1 MQLFGNEAIERAGQI
16 NYGGHHMNN
25 KISVRISVLC
35 FLAVAFVSWAKPLHG
50 QNPTTLNPLQPAARA
65 KVATSPPEAPR
76 DSHALTADDLAAF
89 TDSILPFQLKQ
100 ENIAGAVII
109 VVKDGN
115 VLFKKGYGYAD
126 VAKKTPVTPDGTL
139 FRPGSISKLFTW
151 TAVMQLVEQGKLDL
165 DRDINDYLDFKIAA
179 TYPKPI
185 TLRNLMTHTPGF
197 EEAVKD
203 LIVTRSSMMIPLQQ
217 YVSTHMPQRVYAPGT
232 TPAYSN
238 YGATLAGYIVQRVSG
253 MPFDDYVE
261 KSIFG
266 PLGMSN
272 TTFRQPLPPQLES
285 LMSSGYALATSKAK
299 PYEFVVPAPAGS
311 SATSAIDISHFMIA
325 HLQNGE
331 FNGARILKPETVALM
346 HSAQFGVNPS
356 LPKMALGFYE
366 ETRNGHRIIGHGGDT
381 EYFHSDLHLI
391 LDANVGFFI
400 SYNSAGRHETDAR
413 GVLFDMFIDRY
424 FPYAIPSAPN
434 PADAAGD
441 ARLVAGE
448 YISSR
453 RPVTNI
459 LSFLGFLSEAKVTP
473 AEDGTITID
482 IFKGLNQLP
491 ITWQEIGPLLYRE
504 KDGQHLVGFTR
515 DSDNRLVLAMNYPF
529 MVWTKVSLA
538 GNAAINIF
546 LVVFTLAVCLLT
558 LVLWPVSAW
567 LRRHYKH
574 PIVLTQSQRRF
585 RLAIRM
591 VAAIDL
597 VFIVCWL
604 VLVISSSNSNPFVSS
619 FDPMLRVMQIVGWL
633 GSLGTL
639 LVFYAVIKTWG
650 STGEW
655 WLSHLGNLSMSAAAL
670 SFSWFLLHWHLLHFS
685 LMY

>member
-1 MQLFGNEAIERAGQI
+1 MTRKTSIRV
-16 NYGGHHMNN
+16 
-25 KISVRISVLC
+25 SVAC
-35 FLAVAFVSWAKPLHG
+35 FLAIAFASWANPIYVYGQKSNTPKPLLPI
-50 QNPTTLNPLQPAARA
+50 QAKSVASPA
-65 KVATSPPEAPR
+65 VASSDT
-76 DSHALTADDLAAF
+76 HALTADDLAAF
-89 TDSILPFQLKQ
+89 ADSILPFQLKQ

-115 VLFKKGYGYAD
+115 VFFQKGYGYAD
-126 VAKKTPVTPDGTL
+126 VAKKIPVTPEATL

-165 DRDINDYLDFKIAA
+165 DRDINDYLDFKVPA
-179 TYPKPI
+179 TYSKPI
-185 TLRNLMTHTPGF
+185 TMRNLMTHTPGF
-197 EEAVKD
+197 EEAIKD
-203 LIVTRSSMMIPLQQ
+203 LIIFRGADLISLQQ
-217 YVSTHMPQRVYAPGT
+217 YLTTHMPQRVYAPGT

-261 KSIFG
+261 KNIFA

-272 TTFRQPLPPQLES
+272 TTFQQPLPAQLQP

-299 PYEFVVPAPAGS
+299 PYEFVVAEPAGS
-311 SATSAIDISHFMIA
+311 SATSAVDISHFMIA

-331 FNGARILKPETVALM
+331 YNGVRILKPETVALM
-346 HSAQFGVNPS
+346 HSAQYGVNPN

-366 ETRNGHRIIGHGGDT
+366 ETRNGHRIIGHAGDT

-391 LDANVGFFI
+391 LDANIGFFI

-413 GVLFDMFIDRY
+413 GVLFDMFMDRY
-424 FPYAIPSAPN
+424 FPYKIPSAAKT
-434 PADAAGD
+434 ADAASD

-473 AEDGTITID
+473 GPDGTITID
-482 IFKGLNQLP
+482 SFKGLNQLP
-491 ITWQEIGPLLYRE
+491 ITWEEIGPLLYRE
-504 KDGQHLVGFTR
+504 KGGQKLVGFTR
-515 DSDNRLVLAMNYPF
+515 DSDDRLVLAMDFPF
-529 MVWTKVSLA
+529 MVWTKISLA
-538 GNAAINIF
+538 DKATFNTF
-546 LVVFTLAVCLLT
+546 LFGFTLAVCLLT
-558 LVLWPVSAW
+558 LILWPISAW
-567 LRRHYKH
+567 FRKHYKH
-574 PIVLTQSQRRF
+574 PLVLTRSQRRL
-585 RLAIRM
+585 RLAIRV

-597 VFIVCWL
+597 IFIVCWL
-604 VLVISSSNSNPFVSS
+604 VVIASAGNSSLFVTN
-619 FDPMLRVMQIVGWL
+619 FDPVLRGIQIVGWL

-639 LVFYAVIKTWG
+639 VVLYAILKTWG
-650 STGEW
+650 AAGEW
-655 WLSHLGNLSMSAAAL
+655 WLSHLGNVSIAVAAL

-685 LMY
+685 LKY

>member
-1 MQLFGNEAIERAGQI
+1 MR
-16 NYGGHHMNN
+16 N
-25 KISVRISVLC
+25 KISVRMSVLC
-35 FLAVAFVSWAKPLHG
+35 FLAVAVASWVNPLHG
-50 QNPTTLNPLQPAARA
+50 QKPTTLNPLSPTVRAKSVAPPAAA
-65 KVATSPPEAPR
+65 SSGA
-76 DSHALTADDLAAF
+76 HALTADDLAAF
-89 TDSILPFQLKQ
+89 SDSILPFQLKQ

-109 VVKDGN
+109 VVKDGK
-115 VLFKKGYGYAD
+115 VLFQKGYGYAD

-165 DRDINDYLDFKIAA
+165 DRDINDYLDVKIPA

-203 LIVTRSSMMIPLQQ
+203 LIVTSGSMMIPLQS

-261 KSIFG
+261 KNIFV

-272 TTFRQPLPPQLES
+272 TTFQQPLPPQLQP

-331 FNGARILKPETVALM
+331 YDGARILKSETVALM
-346 HSAQFGVNPS
+346 HTAQFGVNPS

-391 LDANVGFFI
+391 QDANVGFFI

-413 GVLFDMFIDRY
+413 GVLFDMFMDRY
-424 FPYAIPSAPN
+424 FPYTIPSAPK
-434 PADAAGD
+434 PADAAAD

-459 LSFLGFLSEAKVTP
+459 LSFLGFLSNAKVTP
-473 AEDGTITID
+473 NEGGTITID
-482 IFKGLNQLP
+482 SFKGLNELP
-491 ITWQEIGPLLYRE
+491 ITWEEIGPLLYRE

-515 DSDNRLVLAMNYPF
+515 DGDNRLVLAMNYPF
-529 MVWTKVSLA
+529 MIWTKVSLA
-538 GNAAINIF
+538 DNKAFNIF
-546 LVVFTLAVCLLT
+546 LFVFTLAVCLLT
-558 LVLWPVSAW
+558 LVIWPISAW
-567 LRRHYKH
+567 FRKHYNN
-574 PIVLTQSQRRF
+574 PIVLTRSQCRL

-591 VAAIDL
+591 VAAIDFI
-597 VFIVCWL
+597 FIVCWL
-604 VLVISSSNSNPFVSS
+604 VLVVSSGSLSVFTSS
-619 FDPMLRVMQIVGWL
+619 FDPMLRAIQIVGWL

-639 LVFYAVIKTWG
+639 LVLYAVVKTWG
-650 STGEW
+650 AAGEW
-655 WLSHLGNLSMSAAAL
+655 WLSHLGNATIAAVAL

>member
-1 MQLFGNEAIERAGQI
+1 MAS
-16 NYGGHHMNN
+16 
-25 KISVRISVLC
+25 KTSVRMSVLC
-35 FLAVAFVSWAKPLHG
+35 FLVVAFTSWANPLYG
-50 QNPTTLNPLQPAARA
+50 QKQTTLNPLSPTIPAKSAPSPAAA
-65 KVATSPPEAPR
+65 SSDT
-76 DSHALTADDLAAF
+76 HALTADDLAAF
-89 TDSILPFQLKQ
+89 SDSILPFQLKQ

-115 VLFKKGYGYAD
+115 ILFQKGYGYAN

-151 TAVMQLVEQGKLDL
+151 TAVMQLVEQSKLDL
-165 DRDINDYLDFKIAA
+165 DRDINDYLDFKIPA
-179 TYPKPI
+179 TYPQPI

-197 EEAVKD
+197 EETIKD
-203 LIVTRSSMMIPLQQ
+203 LIVTSGSKVIPLQQ

-261 KSIFG
+261 KNIFA

-272 TTFRQPLPPQLES
+272 TTFQQPLPPQLQP
-285 LMSSGYALATSKAK
+285 LMSNGYALATSKAK

-311 SATSAIDISHFMIA
+311 SATSAVNISHFMIA

-331 FNGARILKPETVALM
+331 YGGARILKPETVALM
-346 HSAQFGVNPS
+346 HSAQYGANPN

-400 SYNSAGRHETDAR
+400 SYNSAGRHVTNAR
-413 GVLFDMFIDRY
+413 GVLFDMFMDRY
-424 FPYAIPSAPN
+424 FPYMIPSAQK

-441 ARLVAGE
+441 AKLVAGE

-459 LSFLGFLSEAKVTP
+459 LSFLGFLSNAKVTP

-482 IFKGLNQLP
+482 IFKGLDDLP
-491 ITWQEIGPLLYRE
+491 ITWEEIGPLLYRE

-515 DSDNRLVLAMNYPF
+515 DGDNRLVLAMNYPF
-529 MVWTKVSLA
+529 MIWTKVSLA
-538 GNAAINIF
+538 DNKTFNIF
-546 LVVFTLAVCLLT
+546 LFGFTFAVCLLT
-558 LVLWPVSAW
+558 LAIWPISAW
-567 LRRHYKH
+567 FRKHYKH
-574 PIVLTQSQRRF
+574 PIVLTRSQRRL
-585 RLAIRM
+585 RLAIRV
-591 VAAIDL
+591 VAALNLI
-597 VFIVCWL
+597 FIVCWL
-604 VLVISSSNSNPFVSS
+604 VLVMSAGSVDVFTSS
-619 FDPMLRVMQIVGWL
+619 FDPTLRAMQIVGWL
-633 GSLGTL
+633 GSLGAL
-639 LVFYAVIKTWG
+639 LVCYAVVKTWAAA
-650 STGEW
+650 GEW
-655 WLSHLGNLSMSAAAL
+655 WLSHLGNVSMVAAAL
-670 SFSWFLLHWHLLHFS
+670 SFSWFLLHWHLLHFR

>member
-1 MQLFGNEAIERAGQI
+1 MGS
-16 NYGGHHMNN
+16 
-25 KISVRISVLC
+25 KTSVRMSVLC
-35 FLAVAFVSWAKPLHG
+35 ILVVVFSSWANPVYG
-50 QNPTTLNPLQPAARA
+50 QKQTSLNPLSPTIPA
-65 KVATSPPEAPR
+65 KSVPSPVAASSDT
-76 DSHALTADDLAAF
+76 HALTADDLAAF
-89 TDSILPFQLKQ
+89 SDSILPFQLKQ

-115 VLFKKGYGYAD
+115 VLFQKGYGYAD

-165 DRDINDYLDFKIAA
+165 DRDINDYLDFKIPA
-179 TYPKPI
+179 TYPQPI

-197 EEAVKD
+197 EEAIKD
-203 LIVTRSSMMIPLQQ
+203 LIVTSGSMMIPLQQ

-261 KSIFG
+261 KNIFA

-272 TTFRQPLPPQLES
+272 TTFQQPLPPQLQP
-285 LMSSGYALATSKAK
+285 LMSNGYALANSKAK

-311 SATSAIDISHFMIA
+311 SATSAVNISHFMIA

-331 FNGARILKPETVALM
+331 YDGARILKPETVALM
-346 HSAQFGVNPS
+346 HSAQYGANPN

-400 SYNSAGRHETDAR
+400 SYNSAGRHVTDAR
-413 GVLFDMFIDRY
+413 GVLFDMFMDRY
-424 FPYAIPSAPN
+424 FPYVIPSPQK
-434 PADAAGD
+434 PADAAGN
-441 ARLVAGE
+441 AKLVAGE

-453 RPVTNI
+453 RPATNI
-459 LSFLGFLSEAKVTP
+459 LSFLGFLSNAKVTP

-482 IFKGLNQLP
+482 SFKGLNDLP
-491 ITWQEIGPLLYRE
+491 ITWEEIGPLLYRE
-504 KDGQHLVGFTR
+504 KDGQHLVGFTH
-515 DSDNRLVLAMNYPF
+515 DGDNRLVLAMNYPF
-529 MVWTKVSLA
+529 MIWTKVSLA
-538 GNAAINIF
+538 DNKTFNIF
-546 LVVFTLAVCLLT
+546 LFGFTFAVCLLT
-558 LVLWPVSAW
+558 LAIWPISAW
-567 LRRHYKH
+567 FRKHYKH
-574 PIVLTQSQRRF
+574 PIVLTRSQGRL

-597 VFIVCWL
+597 IFILCWL
-604 VLVISSSNSNPFVSS
+604 VLVMSAGSVDIFTSS
-619 FDPMLRVMQIVGWL
+619 FDPTLRVIQIVGWL

-639 LVFYAVIKTWG
+639 LVLYAVIKTW
-650 STGEW
+650 SAAGEW
-655 WLSHLGNLSMSAAAL
+655 WLSHLGNMSMAAAAL
-670 SFSWFLLHWHLLHFS
+670 SFSWFLLHWHLLHFR

>member
-1 MQLFGNEAIERAGQI
+1 M
-16 NYGGHHMNN
+16 
-25 KISVRISVLC
+25 SVLC
-35 FLAVAFVSWAKPLHG
+35 FLVVAFTSWANPLYG
-50 QNPTTLNPLQPAARA
+50 QKQTTLNPLSPTIPAKSAPSPAAA
-65 KVATSPPEAPR
+65 SSDT
-76 DSHALTADDLAAF
+76 HALTADDLAAF
-89 TDSILPFQLKQ
+89 SDSILPFQLKQ

-115 VLFKKGYGYAD
+115 ILFQKGYGYAN

-151 TAVMQLVEQGKLDL
+151 TAVMQLVEQSKLDL
-165 DRDINDYLDFKIAA
+165 DRDINDYLDFKIPA
-179 TYPKPI
+179 TYPQPI

-197 EEAVKD
+197 EETIKD
-203 LIVTRSSMMIPLQQ
+203 LIVTSGSKVIPLQQ

-261 KSIFG
+261 KNIFA

-272 TTFRQPLPPQLES
+272 TTFQQPLPPQLQP
-285 LMSSGYALATSKAK
+285 LMSNGYALATSKAK

-311 SATSAIDISHFMIA
+311 SATSAVNISHFMIA

-331 FNGARILKPETVALM
+331 YGGARILKPETVALM
-346 HSAQFGVNPS
+346 HSAQYGANPN

-400 SYNSAGRHETDAR
+400 SYNSAGRHVTNAR
-413 GVLFDMFIDRY
+413 GVLFDMFMDRY
-424 FPYAIPSAPN
+424 FPYMIPSAQK

-441 ARLVAGE
+441 AKLVAGE

-459 LSFLGFLSEAKVTP
+459 LSFLGFLSNAKVTP

-482 IFKGLNQLP
+482 IFKGLDDLP
-491 ITWQEIGPLLYRE
+491 ITWEEIGPLLYRE

-515 DSDNRLVLAMNYPF
+515 DGDNRLVLAMNYPF
-529 MVWTKVSLA
+529 MIWTKVSLA
-538 GNAAINIF
+538 DNKTFNIF
-546 LVVFTLAVCLLT
+546 LFGFTFAVCLLT
-558 LVLWPVSAW
+558 LAIWPISAW
-567 LRRHYKH
+567 FRKHYKH
-574 PIVLTQSQRRF
+574 PIVLTRSQRRL
-585 RLAIRM
+585 RLAIRV
-591 VAAIDL
+591 VAALNLI
-597 VFIVCWL
+597 FIVCWL
-604 VLVISSSNSNPFVSS
+604 VLVMSAGSVDVFTSS
-619 FDPMLRVMQIVGWL
+619 FDPTLRAMQIVGWL
-633 GSLGTL
+633 GSLGAL
-639 LVFYAVIKTWG
+639 LVCYAVVKTWAAA
-650 STGEW
+650 GEW
-655 WLSHLGNLSMSAAAL
+655 WLSHLGNVSMVAAAL
-670 SFSWFLLHWHLLHFS
+670 SFSWFLLHWHLLHFR

>member
-1 MQLFGNEAIERAGQI
+1 MS
-16 NYGGHHMNN
+16 N
-25 KISVRISVLC
+25 KISIRMSVLC
-35 FLAVAFVSWAKPLHG
+35 FLAVALVGLA
-50 QNPTTLNPLQPAARA
+50 NPLYGQKPASMNPLSPKVPAKSAASPAA
-65 KVATSPPEAPR
+65 TSSDTHP
-76 DSHALTADDLAAF
+76 LTADDLAAF

-115 VLFKKGYGYAD
+115 VLFQKGYGYAD
-126 VAKKTPVTPDGTL
+126 VAKRTPVTPDGTL

-165 DRDINDYLDFKIAA
+165 DRNINDYLDFRIPD

-197 EEAVKD
+197 EETIRD
-203 LIVTRSSMMIPLQQ
+203 LIVTSGSMAIPLQQ
-217 YVSTHMPQRVYAPGT
+217 YVSTHMPQRVYPPGT

-253 MPFDDYVE
+253 MPFDGYVE
-261 KSIFG
+261 KNIFA

-272 TTFRQPLPPQLES
+272 TTFQQPLPLALQP

-299 PYEFVVPAPAGS
+299 PYEFVVPEPAGS
-311 SATSAIDISHFMIA
+311 SATSAVDISHFMIA

-331 FNGARILKPETVALM
+331 YNGTRILKPETAALM
-346 HSAQFGVNPS
+346 HSAQFGANPN

-413 GVLFDMFIDRY
+413 GVLVDMFMDRY
-424 FPYAIPSAPN
+424 FPYAIPSAPK

-441 ARLVAGE
+441 AKLVAGE

-473 AEDGTITID
+473 AEDGTLSID

-491 ITWQEIGPLLYRE
+491 ITWEEIGPLLYRE
-504 KDGQHLVGFTR
+504 RDGQRLVGFTR
-515 DSDNRLVLAMNYPF
+515 DSDNRLVLAMNFPF
-529 MVWTKVSLA
+529 MVWTKVSL
-538 GNAAINIF
+538 GDNETFNTF
-546 LVVFTLAVCLLT
+546 LFVFTFATCLLT
-558 LVLWPVSAW
+558 LAFWPISAW
-567 LRRHYKH
+567 VRKHYKH
-574 PIVLTQSQRRF
+574 PLVLTSSQRRL
-585 RLAIRM
+585 RLAIRI

-597 VFIVCWL
+597 IFICCWL
-604 VLVISSSNSNPFVSS
+604 VVAAIGSSGTSLFVSS
-619 FDPMLRVMQIVGWL
+619 FDPVLRAIQIVGWL

-639 LVFYAVIKTWG
+639 VVLYAVMKTWAAAG
-650 STGEW
+650 QW
-655 WLSHLGNLSMSAAAL
+655 WLSHLGNLSIAAAAL

>member
-1 MQLFGNEAIERAGQI
+1 MSS
-16 NYGGHHMNN
+16 
-25 KISVRISVLC
+25 KTSVRIFALC
-35 FLAVAFVSWAKPLHG
+35 ILAVAFTSWAKPLFG
-50 QNPTTLNPLQPAARA
+50 QKQTTLNPLSPTIPA
-65 KVATSPPEAPR
+65 KSVAPSTPAS
-76 DSHALTADDLAAF
+76 SGTHSLTADDLAAF

-115 VLFKKGYGYAD
+115 VLFQKGYGYAD

-165 DRDINDYLDFKIAA
+165 DRDINDYLDFKIPA
-179 TYPKPI
+179 TYPQPI

-197 EEAVKD
+197 EEAIKD
-203 LIVTRSSMMIPLQQ
+203 LIVNNSSMIIPLQQ
-217 YVSTHMPQRVYAPGT
+217 YVTTHMPQRVYAPGT

-253 MPFDDYVE
+253 MPFDDYVT
-261 KSIFG
+261 KNIFA
-266 PLGMSN
+266 PLGMSS
-272 TTFRQPLPPQLES
+272 TTFQQPLPPQLQPM
-285 LMSSGYALATSKAK
+285 MSNGYALASGKAK

-311 SATSAIDISHFMIA
+311 SATSAVDISHFMFA

-331 FNGARILKPETVALM
+331 YNGARILKPETVALM
-346 HSAQFGVNPS
+346 HSAQYGANPN

-400 SYNSAGRHETDAR
+400 SYNSAGRHATDAR
-413 GVLFDMFIDRY
+413 GVLFDMFLDRY
-424 FPYAIPSAPN
+424 FPYTIPSASK

-441 ARLVAGE
+441 AKLVAGE

-459 LSFLGFLSEAKVTP
+459 LSFLGFLGNATVTP
-473 AEDGTITID
+473 AADGTITID
-482 IFKGLNQLP
+482 SFKGLNDLP
-491 ITWQEIGPLLYRE
+491 TTWEEIGPLLYRE

-515 DSDNRLVLAMNYPF
+515 DGDNRLVLASNYPF

-538 GNAAINIF
+538 DNKSFNIF
-546 LVVFTLAVCLLT
+546 LFVCTLAVCLLT
-558 LVLWPVSAW
+558 LIIWPISAW
-567 LRRHYKH
+567 FRRHYKH
-574 PIVLTQSQRRF
+574 PMDLNRSQRRL
-585 RLAIRM
+585 RLAIRL

-597 VFIVCWL
+597 IFIVCWL
-604 VLVISSSNSNPFVSS
+604 VLVSSSGSLDVFASS
-619 FDPMLRVMQIVGWL
+619 FDPVLRAMQIVGWL

-639 LVFYAVIKTWG
+639 LVLYAVPKTWRAN
-650 STGEW
+650 GEW
-655 WLSHLGNLSMSAAAL
+655 WLSHLGNASIVLAAL

>member
-1 MQLFGNEAIERAGQI
+1 MSS
-16 NYGGHHMNN
+16 
-25 KISVRISVLC
+25 KTSVRMFFLC
-35 FLAVAFVSWAKPLHG
+35 FLAVVFASWVNPLHG
-50 QNPTTLNPLQPAARA
+50 QKPTTLKPPSPAVSA
-65 KVATSPPEAPR
+65 KSVTFPSVAPSGA
-76 DSHALTADDLAAF
+76 HALTADDLAAF
-89 TDSILPFQLKQ
+89 GDSILPFQLKQ

-115 VLFKKGYGYAD
+115 VLFQKGYGYAD
-126 VAKKTPVTPDGTL
+126 VAKKTPVTPDETL

-151 TAVMQLVEQGKLDL
+151 TAVMQLVEQGKLNL
-165 DRDINDYLDFKIAA
+165 DRDINDYLDVKIPA

-203 LIVTRSSMMIPLQQ
+203 LIVTGSSTVIPLQQ
-217 YVSTHMPQRVYAPGT
+217 YVTTHMPQRVYAPGT

-261 KSIFG
+261 KNIFG
-266 PLGMSN
+266 PLGMSY
-272 TTFRQPLPPQLES
+272 TTFRQPLPPQLQP

-299 PYEFVVPAPAGS
+299 PYELVVPAPAGS
-311 SATSAIDISHFMIA
+311 SATSAVNISHFMIA
-325 HLQNGE
+325 HLQGGE
-331 FNGARILKPETVALM
+331 YDGARILKPETVALM
-346 HSAQFGVNPS
+346 HSAQYGVNPN

-400 SYNSAGRHETDAR
+400 SYNSAGRHVTDAR
-413 GVLFDMFIDRY
+413 GVLFDMFMDRY
-424 FPYAIPSAPN
+424 FSYTIPSAPK
-434 PADAAGD
+434 PADAASD
-441 ARLVAGE
+441 AKLVAGE

-459 LSFLGFLSEAKVTP
+459 LSFLGFLSNATVTP
-473 AEDGTITID
+473 AENGTITID
-482 IFKGLNQLP
+482 SFKSLNELP
-491 ITWQEIGPLLYRE
+491 ITWEEIGPLLYRE

-515 DSDNRLVLAMNYPF
+515 DGDNRLVLAMNYPF
-529 MVWTKVSLA
+529 MIWTKVSLA
-538 GNAAINIF
+538 DYKTFNIF
-546 LVVFTLAVCLLT
+546 LFVFTLAVCLLT
-558 LVLWPVSAW
+558 LAFWPISAW
-567 LRRHYKH
+567 FRKHYKH
-574 PIVLTQSQRRF
+574 PIVLTRSQFRL

-591 VAAIDL
+591 VAAIDFI
-597 VFIVCWL
+597 FIVCWL
-604 VLVISSSNSNPFVSS
+604 VLVVSSGSLGVFTSS
-619 FDPMLRVMQIVGWL
+619 FDPILRAMQFVGWL

-639 LVFYAVIKTWG
+639 LVFYAVVKTWG
-650 STGEW
+650 AAGEW
-655 WLSHLGNLSMSAAAL
+655 WLSHLGNVTIAAAAL

>member
-1 MQLFGNEAIERAGQI
+1 MGSKTSFRMSA
-16 NYGGHHMNN
+16 
-25 KISVRISVLC
+25 LC
-35 FLAVAFVSWAKPLHG
+35 FMVVAFSGWANPVYG
-50 QNPTTLNPLQPAARA
+50 QKQPTLNPLSPTIPAKSVPSPAAA
-65 KVATSPPEAPR
+65 SSDT
-76 DSHALTADDLAAF
+76 HALTADDLAAF
-89 TDSILPFQLKQ
+89 SDSILPFQLKQ

-115 VLFKKGYGYAD
+115 ILFQKGYGYAD

-165 DRDINDYLDFKIAA
+165 DRDINDYLDFKIPA
-179 TYPKPI
+179 TYPQPI

-197 EEAVKD
+197 EEAIKD
-203 LIVTRSSMMIPLQQ
+203 LIVTSGSMMIPLQQ

-261 KSIFG
+261 KNIFA

-272 TTFRQPLPPQLES
+272 TTFRQPLPPQLQP
-285 LMSSGYALATSKAK
+285 LMSNGYALATSKAK

-311 SATSAIDISHFMIA
+311 SATSAVNISHFMIA

-331 FNGARILKPETVALM
+331 YDGARILKPETVALM
-346 HSAQFGVNPS
+346 HSAQYGANPN

-400 SYNSAGRHETDAR
+400 SYNSAGRHATDAR
-413 GVLFDMFIDRY
+413 GVLFDMFMDRY
-424 FPYAIPSAPN
+424 FHFLIPPAQK

-441 ARLVAGE
+441 AKLVAGE

-453 RPVTNI
+453 RPVTNV
-459 LSFLGFLSEAKVTP
+459 LSFLGFLGNAKVTP

-482 IFKGLNQLP
+482 SFKGLNDLP
-491 ITWQEIGPLLYRE
+491 ITWEEIGPLLYRE

-529 MVWTKVSLA
+529 MIWTKVSLA
-538 GNAAINIF
+538 DNKTFDIF
-546 LVVFTLAVCLLT
+546 LFGFTFAVCLLT
-558 LVLWPVSAW
+558 LAIWPISAW
-567 LRRHYKH
+567 FRKHYKH
-574 PIVLTQSQRRF
+574 PIVLTRSQGRL

-597 VFIVCWL
+597 IFILCWL
-604 VLVISSSNSNPFVSS
+604 VLVMSAGSVDIFTSS
-619 FDPMLRVMQIVGWL
+619 FDPTLRVIQIVGWL
-633 GSLGTL
+633 GSLGTI
-639 LVFYAVIKTWG
+639 LVLYAVIKTWNAA
-650 STGEW
+650 GEW
-655 WLSHLGNLSMSAAAL
+655 WLSHLGNMSMAAAAL

>member
-1 MQLFGNEAIERAGQI
+1 MR
-16 NYGGHHMNN
+16 N
-25 KISVRISVLC
+25 KTSVRMSVLC
-35 FLAVAFVSWAKPLHG
+35 LLAVASASLANPLYG
-50 QNPTTLNPLQPAARA
+50 QKQTTLNPLSPTVPAKSVAFPAAL
-65 KVATSPPEAPR
+65 SPDR
-76 DSHALTADDLAAF
+76 HVLTADDLAAF
-89 TDSILPFQLKQ
+89 ADSVLPFQLKQ

-115 VLFKKGYGYAD
+115 VLFQKGYGYAD

-165 DRDINDYLDFKIAA
+165 DRDINDYLDFKIPA

-197 EEAVKD
+197 EETIKD
-203 LIVTRSSMMIPLQQ
+203 LIVASDSMMIPLQQ

-253 MPFDDYVE
+253 TPFDDYVE
-261 KSIFG
+261 KNIFG

-272 TTFRQPLPPQLES
+272 TTFRQPLPPQLRP
-285 LMSSGYALATSKAK
+285 LMSSGYALATDKEK

-311 SATSAIDISHFMIA
+311 SATSAVDISHFMFA

-331 FNGARILKPETVALM
+331 YNGVRILKPETVALM
-346 HSAQFGVNPS
+346 HSAQFGVNS
-356 LPKMALGFYE
+356 NLPEMALGFYE

-381 EYFHSDLHLI
+381 EYFHSDLHLV

-413 GVLFDMFIDRY
+413 GILFDMFMDRY
-424 FPYAIPSAPN
+424 FPYTIPSVPK
-434 PADAAGD
+434 PADAASD
-441 ARLVAGE
+441 ARVVAGE

-482 IFKGLNQLP
+482 SFKGLNQLP
-491 ITWQEIGPLLYRE
+491 MTWEEIGPLLYRE
-504 KDGQHLVGFTR
+504 RDGQRLVGFTR
-515 DSDNRLVLAMNYPF
+515 DSDNRLVLAMNFPF

-538 GNAAINIF
+538 DNETFNTLLF
-546 LVVFTLAVCLLT
+546 VFTLATCLLT
-558 LVLWPVSAW
+558 LAFWPISAW
-567 LRRHYKH
+567 VRKHYKH
-574 PIVLTQSQRRF
+574 PLVLSSSQRRL
-585 RLAIRM
+585 RLAIRI

-597 VFIVCWL
+597 IFIGWWL
-604 VLVISSSNSNPFVSS
+604 VVAGISSSGTSLFVTN
-619 FDPMLRVMQIVGWL
+619 FDPVLRAIQIVGWL

-639 LVFYAVIKTWG
+639 VVLYAVMKTWAAAG
-650 STGEW
+650 QW
-655 WLSHLGNLSMSAAAL
+655 WLSHLGNVSIAVAAL

>member
-1 MQLFGNEAIERAGQI
+1 MS
-16 NYGGHHMNN
+16 N
-25 KISVRISVLC
+25 KISVRMFVLC
-35 FLAVAFVSWAKPLHG
+35 FLAVAFAVWTNPLHG
-50 QNPTTLNPLQPAARA
+50 QKPTTLKPLPPTVQA
-65 KVATSPPEAPR
+65 KSVTSPAVASSAPR
-76 DSHALTADDLAAF
+76 ALTADDLAAF

-115 VLFKKGYGYAD
+115 VLFEKGYGYAD

-165 DRDINDYLDFKIAA
+165 DRDINDYLDFKIPA

-203 LIVTRSSMMIPLQQ
+203 LIVTRSSMVIPLRQ
-217 YVSTHMPQRVYAPGT
+217 YVITHMPQRVYAPGT

-261 KSIFG
+261 KNIFG
-266 PLGMSN
+266 PLGMSY
-272 TTFRQPLPPQLES
+272 TTFRQPLPPQLQP
-285 LMSSGYALATSKAK
+285 LMSSGYALATSNAK

-311 SATSAIDISHFMIA
+311 SATSAVNISHFMVA

-331 FNGARILKPETVALM
+331 YNGARILKPETVALM
-346 HSAQFGVNPS
+346 HSAQYGVNPN

-366 ETRNGHRIIGHGGDT
+366 ETRNGHRIIGHAGDT

-391 LDANVGFFI
+391 PDANVGFFV

-413 GVLFDMFIDRY
+413 GVLFDMFMDRY
-424 FPYAIPSAPN
+424 FPYTLPSAPK
-434 PADAAGD
+434 PADSAGD
-441 ARLVAGE
+441 AKLVAGE

-459 LSFLGFLSEAKVTP
+459 LSFLGFLSDAKITP

-482 IFKGLNQLP
+482 SFKALNQLP
-491 ITWQEIGPLLYRE
+491 ITWEEVGPLLYRE
-504 KDGQHLVGFTR
+504 KDGQKLVGFTR

-538 GNAAINIF
+538 DNKTFNIF
-546 LVVFTLAVCLLT
+546 LFVFAFAVCLLT
-558 LVLWPVSAW
+558 LALWPISAW
-567 LRRHYKH
+567 FRKHYKH
-574 PIVLTQSQRRF
+574 PMVLTRSQCRL

-597 VFIVCWL
+597 IFIVCWL
-604 VLVISSSNSNPFVSS
+604 VVVISSGGSNLFVSS
-619 FDPMLRVMQIVGWL
+619 FDPMLRAMQIVGWL

-655 WLSHLGNLSMSAAAL
+655 WLSHLGNVSIAAAAL

>member
-1 MQLFGNEAIERAGQI
+1 MAS
-16 NYGGHHMNN
+16 
-25 KISVRISVLC
+25 KTSVRMSVLC
-35 FLAVAFVSWAKPLHG
+35 FLVVAFTSWANPLYG
-50 QNPTTLNPLQPAARA
+50 RKQTALNPLSPTIPAKSAPSPAAA
-65 KVATSPPEAPR
+65 SSDT
-76 DSHALTADDLAAF
+76 HALTADDLAAF
-89 TDSILPFQLKQ
+89 SDSILPFQLKQ

-115 VLFKKGYGYAD
+115 ILFQKGYGYAN

-151 TAVMQLVEQGKLDL
+151 TAVMQLVEQSKLDL
-165 DRDINDYLDFKIAA
+165 DRDINDYLDFKIPA
-179 TYPKPI
+179 TYPQPI

-197 EEAVKD
+197 EETIKD
-203 LIVTRSSMMIPLQQ
+203 LIVTSGSKVIPLQQ

-261 KSIFG
+261 KNIFA

-272 TTFRQPLPPQLES
+272 TTFQQPLPPQLQP
-285 LMSSGYALATSKAK
+285 LMSNGYALATSKAK

-311 SATSAIDISHFMIA
+311 SATSAVNISHFMIA

-331 FNGARILKPETVALM
+331 YGGARILKPETVALM
-346 HSAQFGVNPS
+346 HSAQYGANPN

-400 SYNSAGRHETDAR
+400 SYNSAGRHVTNAR
-413 GVLFDMFIDRY
+413 GVLFDMFMDRY
-424 FPYAIPSAPN
+424 FPYMIPSAQK

-441 ARLVAGE
+441 AKLVAGE

-459 LSFLGFLSEAKVTP
+459 LSFLGFLSNAKVTP

-482 IFKGLNQLP
+482 SFKGLDDLP
-491 ITWQEIGPLLYRE
+491 ITWEEIGPLLYRE
-504 KDGQHLVGFTR
+504 KDGQQLVGFTR
-515 DSDNRLVLAMNYPF
+515 DGDNRLVLAMNYPF
-529 MVWTKVSLA
+529 MIWTKVSLA
-538 GNAAINIF
+538 DNKTFNIF
-546 LVVFTLAVCLLT
+546 LFGFTFAVCLLT
-558 LVLWPVSAW
+558 LAIWPISAW
-567 LRRHYKH
+567 FRKHYKH
-574 PIVLTQSQRRF
+574 PIVLTRSQRRL
-585 RLAIRM
+585 RLAIRV
-591 VAAIDL
+591 VAALNLI
-597 VFIVCWL
+597 FIVCWL
-604 VLVISSSNSNPFVSS
+604 VLVMSAGSVDVFTSS
-619 FDPMLRVMQIVGWL
+619 FDPTLRAMQIVGWL
-633 GSLGTL
+633 GSLGAL
-639 LVFYAVIKTWG
+639 LVCYAVVKTWAAA
-650 STGEW
+650 GEW
-655 WLSHLGNLSMSAAAL
+655 WLSHLGNVSMVAAAL
-670 SFSWFLLHWHLLHFS
+670 SFSWFLLHWHLLHFR

>member
-1 MQLFGNEAIERAGQI
+1 MSS
-16 NYGGHHMNN
+16 
-25 KISVRISVLC
+25 KTSVRMFVLC
-35 FLAVAFVSWAKPLHG
+35 FLAVAIAGRANPLYG
-50 QNPTTLNPLQPAARA
+50 QKQTTLNPLSPTIPA
-65 KVATSPPEAPR
+65 KSVASPAPE
-76 DSHALTADDLAAF
+76 SSGTHTLTTDDLAAF
-89 TDSILPFQLKQ
+89 MDSILPFQLKQ
-100 ENIAGAVII
+100 ENVAGAVII

-115 VLFKKGYGYAD
+115 VLFQKGYGYSD
-126 VAKKTPVTPDGTL
+126 VEKKIPVAPDRTL

-165 DRDINDYLDFKIAA
+165 DRNINDYLDFKIPA
-179 TYPKPI
+179 TYPQPI

-197 EEAVKD
+197 EEAIKD
-203 LIVTRSSMMIPLQQ
+203 LIVANGSMVIPLQE

-261 KSIFG
+261 KSIFA

-272 TTFRQPLPPQLES
+272 TTFQQPLPPQLQS
-285 LMSSGYALATSKAK
+285 LMSSGYALASGKAK
-299 PYEFVVPAPAGS
+299 PDEFVVPAPAGS
-311 SATSAIDISHFMIA
+311 SATSAVDISHFMFA

-331 FNGARILKPETVALM
+331 YNGARILKPETVALM
-346 HSAQFGVNPS
+346 HSAQYGVNPN

-366 ETRNGHRIIGHGGDT
+366 ETRNGHRIIGHGGDP

-400 SYNSAGRHETDAR
+400 SYNSAGRHVTDAR
-413 GVLFDMFIDRY
+413 GVLFETFMDRY
-424 FPYAIPSAPN
+424 FPYAIPAAPK
-434 PADAAGD
+434 PADAASD
-441 ARLVAGE
+441 AKLVAGE

-459 LSFLGFLSEAKVTP
+459 LSFLGFLGNAKVTP

-482 IFKGLNQLP
+482 SFKGLNDLP
-491 ITWQEIGPLLYRE
+491 ITWEEIGPLLYRE

-515 DSDNRLVLAMNYPF
+515 DGNNQLVLAMNFPF

-538 GNAAINIF
+538 DNKSFNMF
-546 LVVFTLAVCLLT
+546 LFVFTLAICLLT
-558 LVLWPVSAW
+558 LAIWPISAW
-567 LRRHYKH
+567 FRRHYKH
-574 PIVLTQSQRRF
+574 PIVLTRSQRRL

-591 VAAIDL
+591 VAVIDL
-597 VFIVCWL
+597 IFIVCWL
-604 VLVISSSNSNPFVSS
+604 VLVGNAGSLDVFTSS
-619 FDPMLRVMQIVGWL
+619 FDPVLRAMQIVGWL

-639 LVFYAVIKTWG
+639 LVLYAVLKTWRAG
-650 STGEW
+650 GEW
-655 WLSHLGNLSMSAAAL
+655 WLSHLGNVAIALAAV
-670 SFSWFLLHWHLLHFS
+670 SFSWVLLHWHLLHFS

>member
-1 MQLFGNEAIERAGQI
+1 MGSRTSFR
-16 NYGGHHMNN
+16 M
-25 KISVRISVLC
+25 SVFC
-35 FLAVAFVSWAKPLHG
+35 FTVVAFSGWANPVYG
-50 QNPTTLNPLQPAARA
+50 QKQTALNPLSPTIPAKSAPSPAASSDTHPLA
-65 KVATSPPEAPR
+65 
-76 DSHALTADDLAAF
+76 ADDLAAF
-89 TDSILPFQLKQ
+89 SDSILPFQLKQ

-109 VVKDGN
+109 VVKDGKI
-115 VLFKKGYGYAD
+115 LFQKGYGYAD

-165 DRDINDYLDFKIAA
+165 DRDINDYLDFKIPA
-179 TYPKPI
+179 TYPQPI

-197 EEAVKD
+197 EEAIKD
-203 LIVTRSSMMIPLQQ
+203 LIVTNGSMMIPLQQ
-217 YVSTHMPQRVYAPGT
+217 YLSTHMPQRVYAPGT

-253 MPFDDYVE
+253 MPFDEYVE
-261 KSIFG
+261 KDIFA

-272 TTFRQPLPPQLES
+272 TTFQQPLPPQLQP
-285 LMSSGYALATSKAK
+285 LMSNGYALATSKSK

-311 SATSAIDISHFMIA
+311 SATSAVNISHFMIA

-331 FNGARILKPETVALM
+331 YDGARILKPETVALM
-346 HSAQFGVNPS
+346 HSAQYGANPN

-400 SYNSAGRHETDAR
+400 SYNSAGRHVTDAR
-413 GVLFDMFIDRY
+413 GVLFDMFMDRY
-424 FPYAIPSAPN
+424 FPYMIPPPQK
-434 PADAAGD
+434 PADSAGD
-441 ARLVAGE
+441 AKLVAGE

-459 LSFLGFLSEAKVTP
+459 LSFLGFLSNAKVTP

-482 IFKGLNQLP
+482 SFKGMSDLP
-491 ITWQEIGPLLYRE
+491 ITWEEIGPLLYRE

-515 DSDNRLVLAMNYPF
+515 DGDNRLVLAMNYPF
-529 MVWTKVSLA
+529 MIWTKVSLA
-538 GNAAINIF
+538 DNKTFNIF
-546 LVVFTLAVCLLT
+546 LFGFTFAVCLLT
-558 LVLWPVSAW
+558 LAIWPISAW
-567 LRRHYKH
+567 FRKHYKH
-574 PIVLTQSQRRF
+574 PIVLTRSQGRL

-597 VFIVCWL
+597 IFILCWL
-604 VLVISSSNSNPFVSS
+604 VLVMSAGSVDIFTSS
-619 FDPMLRVMQIVGWL
+619 FDPTLRVIQIVGWL

-639 LVFYAVIKTWG
+639 LVLYAVIKTW
-650 STGEW
+650 SAAGEW
-655 WLSHLGNLSMSAAAL
+655 WLSHLGNMSMAAAAL